1 MDENDA
7 LPKFGVEL
15 FTLGAAIMVRRC
27 LPQENAGRRVA
38 RANCLRAPTAA
49 LHGITCLQV
58 GKE

>member
-15 FTLGAAIMVRRC
+15 FRVVRRC
-27 LPQENAGRRVA
+27 LPKENAGRRVT
-38 RANCLRAPTAA
+38 RANCLRAPIAA